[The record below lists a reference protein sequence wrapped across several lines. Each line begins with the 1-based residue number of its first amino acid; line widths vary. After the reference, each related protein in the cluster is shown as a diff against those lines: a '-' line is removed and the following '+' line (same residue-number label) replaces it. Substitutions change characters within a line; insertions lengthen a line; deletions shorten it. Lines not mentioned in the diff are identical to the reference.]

1 MAREIK
7 KTNPNL
13 IALIKNLRKQSYDE
27 EAAIWKEVAIKL
39 EKPCRN
45 QAEVS
50 LNHINRNTEDGETVV
65 VPGKVLSDGNLDHKV
80 TVAALGFTKTAEA
93 KLAKAGC
100 EAISIAKLAEDN
112 PKGSNVKIM
121 L

>member
-1 MAREIK
+1 MARVIK

-27 EAAIWKEVAIKL
+27 EAAIWKELAIKL

-65 VPGKVLSDGNLDHKV
+65 IPGKVLSDGNLDHKV

-100 EAISIAKLAEDN
+100 EAITIAKLAEEN

>member
-7 KTNPNL
+7 KSNPNL

-27 EAAIWKEVAIKL
+27 GVAIWKEVAIKL
-39 EKPCRN
+39 EKPNRN
-45 QAEVS
+45 HAEV
-50 LNHINRNTEDGETVV
+50 NIEHINKHTEEGEAVV
-65 VPGKVLSDGNLDHKV
+65 IPGKVLSDGKLDHKV
-80 TVAALGFTKTAEA
+80 TVAAYGFTKNAEE
-93 KLAKAGC
+93 KIAKAGS
-100 EAISIAKLAEDN
+100 EAISIEELMEKN